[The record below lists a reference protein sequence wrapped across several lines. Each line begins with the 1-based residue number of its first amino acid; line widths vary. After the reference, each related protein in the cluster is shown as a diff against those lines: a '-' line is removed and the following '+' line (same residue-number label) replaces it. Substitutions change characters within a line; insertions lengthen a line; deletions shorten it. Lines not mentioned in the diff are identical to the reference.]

1 MSNLVVAN
9 TAGTFPSSG
18 TQVEARVGENGE
30 LILPTPGGFTA
41 IGLKPGATVYI
52 SMSPPLASQGY
63 GTGQPPIII
72 VNSEPKKAEEKK
84 KRSEVF
90 KRL

>member
-9 TAGTFPSSG
+9 TAGALQAPG
-18 TQVEARVGENGE
+18 AQVEARVGENGE

-41 IGLKPGATVYI
+41 IGLRPGATVYI
-52 SMSPPLASQGY
+52 SMSPPNQGY
-63 GTGQPPIII
+63 GAVGQPPIII
-72 VNSEPKKAEEKK
+72 LNSEPKKSDEKK
-84 KRSEVF
+84 KKSEVF